1 MLCPYQEKLSGGVP
15 AAATAPAVALGRG
28 GFLAE
33 GLSGGL
39 RFDGFAHAFGV
50 EFAAF
55 EKIEYLVCGQRIFA
69 HGKEYLAI
77 GGLHRETDS
86 YPLLPQDVDG
96 LHDVVC

>member
-1 MLCPYQEKLSGGVP
+1 M
-15 AAATAPAVALGRG
+15 
-28 GFLAE
+28 
-33 GLSGGL
+33 
-39 RFDGFAHAFGV
+39 

-69 HGKEYLAI
+69 HGKDYLAI

-96 LHDVVC
+96 LHDVVS